1 MLIVDAHLD
10 LGWNAL
16 WWDRNL
22 ELSAQTIRTLDESV
36 PGLGRGQGTVALPEL
51 AEGRVCLCFCTTLAR
66 CTGRPVS
73 GLDYGSP
80 SQAYGAAQGQI
91 AYYRGLERAGRLRLI
106 RAAGDLRAHVRDW
119 SRWEAAPQ
127 VGPPPPLGAVIS
139 MESADPILSP
149 QDVEEW
155 WQAGVR
161 VIGPAHYG
169 PGRYA
174 GGTGTELGLTSEGV
188 ELLRAMEDRGLL
200 LDVTHLSDQA
210 FRQTLDGFH
219 GGVLASHCNSRALVP
234 HQRQLSDP
242 QLRELISR
250 DAVIGVALDV
260 WMFTTG
266 WTVGH
271 ASNQGLGLEKAVDH
285 IDHICQLSGDC
296 AHVGIGSDL
305 DGGFGREQS
314 PPDLDTVADLQ
325 KLVGL
330 LERRGYGRNDIA
342 AVMHGN
348 WLALLTRHLAAPA
361 EIEARREF
369 GRQAGGAGE
378 VGDVTQTW

>member
-16 WWDRNL
+16 QWDRNL
-22 ELSAQTIRTLDESV
+22 ELSAQTIRTLEESV

-51 AEGRVCLCFCTTLAR
+51 AEGRVCLCFATTLAR

-73 GLDYGSP
+73 SLDYGSP
-80 SQAYGAAQGQI
+80 IQAYGAAQGQV
-91 AYYRGLERAGRLRLI
+91 AYYRGLERAGRMRLI
-106 RAAGDLRAHVRDW
+106 RGAEDLRAHVRDW
-119 SRWEAAPQ
+119 SQWEANPHA
-127 VGPPPPLGAVIS
+127 GPPPPLGGLIS
-139 MESADPILSP
+139 MESADPILFP
-149 QDVEEW
+149 HDVEEW

-188 ELLRAMEDRGLL
+188 ALLRAMEDRGIL

-210 FRQTLDGFH
+210 LRQALDGFC
-219 GGVLASHCNSRALVP
+219 GSVLASHCNSRALAS

-296 AHVGIGSDL
+296 MHVGIGSDL

-314 PPDLDTVADLQ
+314 PPDLNTVADLQ

-330 LERRGYGRNDIA
+330 LERRGYGQDEIA

-348 WLALLTRHLAAPA
+348 WLALLTRHLEP
-361 EIEARREF
+361 RRRSMPDETSESKP
-369 GRQAGGAGE
+369 GGAGE
-378 VGDVTQTW
+378 VGA